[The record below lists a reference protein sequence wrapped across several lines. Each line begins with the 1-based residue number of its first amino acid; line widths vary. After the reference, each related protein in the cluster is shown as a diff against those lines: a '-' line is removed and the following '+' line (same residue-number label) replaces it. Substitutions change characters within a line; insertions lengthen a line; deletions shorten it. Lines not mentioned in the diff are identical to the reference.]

1 MTDEPA
7 EEPETD
13 LAHGKIVDG
22 APALAET
29 ALRAALARLAGW
41 ELAADGKAIRREWR
55 FKSFKAAAALANLAA
70 WQAETAN
77 HHPDIAFGWG
87 FARVSF
93 STHSA
98 GGVTMNDLIMAAR
111 LNAATA

>member
-41 ELAADGKAIRREWR
+41 GRPPPIRRSSSPSPRRRASQRSGWSR
-55 FKSFKAAAALANLAA
+55 
-70 WQAETAN
+70 QA
-77 HHPDIAFGWG
+77 
-87 FARVSF
+87 R
-93 STHSA
+93 
-98 GGVTMNDLIMAAR
+98 
-111 LNAATA
+111 